1 VSARSVAARRG
12 RDMSRQSCSFCG
24 RRGTRARLPR
34 GWKVHGD
41 AILCMQC
48 RRERY
53 RLRSITMQVVES
65 IGAAWRDLRTA
76 LGGSWR
82 RATLGDGA
90 WEARIQEGRPV
101 VRVLIRERWWD
112 LRLKSA
118 AWTGGQRAAYEKL
131 AFGEAAG
138 ELLVYRVPTEDPS
151 QRFEIMCRM
160 VVWLPR
166 ERMRNTEEPHDAF
179 RIGRVGSLM

>member
-1 VSARSVAARRG
+1 MVRR
-12 RDMSRQSCSFCG
+12 SCSYCG
-24 RRGTRARLPR
+24 RRALRGRLPR

-41 AILCMQC
+41 TTLCLQC

-82 RATLGDGA
+82 RAAPRDGT
-90 WEARIQEGRPV
+90 WQARIAEGRPV
-101 VRVLIRERWWD
+101 VRVLIRDRWWD
-112 LRLKSA
+112 LRLRSA

-131 AFGEAAG
+131 ASGKAAG
-138 ELLVYRVPTEDPS
+138 ELSVYRVPTEDS
-151 QRFEIMCRM
+151 TQHFEIMCRM

-166 ERMRNTEEPHDAF
+166 ERMENTQGPQHALPN
-179 RIGRVGSLM
+179 RSS

>member
-1 VSARSVAARRG
+1 
-12 RDMSRQSCSFCG
+12 
-24 RRGTRARLPR
+24 
-34 GWKVHGD
+34 
-41 AILCMQC
+41 
-48 RRERY
+48 
-53 RLRSITMQVVES
+53 MQVVES